1 MSIYNYH
8 KVLSSSSYDGPTG
21 PHKNIDGIK
30 WTPIL
35 EIMWGDFDYWNNER
49 IQCIAWWYKNW
60 PNNAIFLWKVFLW
73 IIHPHGMNTSHL
85 IPIEQVTTE
94 ICYLENLILF
104 WKRFR
109 YMHSHWILQKEYTK
123 SPNQSSWKYIP
134 LIAGL
139 TRPMWMMCDPC
150 HNYWDAVVIN
160 SILAEL
166 KTRFFRNLPFLSF
179 VFSGMPYFG
188 LFTHLKFS
196 GFDGNIW

>member
-1 MSIYNYH
+1 MPS
-8 KVLSSSSYDGPTG
+8 
-21 PHKNIDGIK
+21 
-30 WTPIL
+30 
-35 EIMWGDFDYWNNER
+35 
-49 IQCIAWWYKNW
+49 
-60 PNNAIFLWKVFLW
+60 NAIFLWKVFLW

-85 IPIEQVTTE
+85 IRIEQVTSE
-94 ICYLENLILF
+94 IYYLKKIYFFSEIDLNTCFHIDF
-104 WKRFR
+104 YR
-109 YMHSHWILQKEYTK
+109 K
-123 SPNQSSWKYIP
+123 SIQSPQVSMSSWKYIS

-150 HNYWDAVVIN
+150 HNYWDAVVIK

-166 KTRFFRNLPFLSF
+166 KTRFFRNLPSLSF